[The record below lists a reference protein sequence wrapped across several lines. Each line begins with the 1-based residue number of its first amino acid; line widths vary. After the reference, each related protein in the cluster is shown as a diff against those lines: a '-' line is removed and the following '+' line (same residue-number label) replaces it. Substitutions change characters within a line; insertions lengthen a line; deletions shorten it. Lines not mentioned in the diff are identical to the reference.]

1 MPADA
6 LSQHADAYYLS
17 LVDSGAQ
24 PQPGAAAAISGDG
37 LGFVDELILR
47 DGQLLVRGWAVD
59 SSGALPDRLGIRI
72 KGKPAVVNTLDKQSR
87 SDVQRHLSLPHA
99 LVGYQFAVV
108 ARIVAGIAELPTRI
122 AVKFSSGA
130 SLRLAR
136 PLAS

>member
-59 SSGALPDRLGIRI
+59 ASGALPARIGVRI
-72 KGKPAVVNTLDKQSR
+72 KGKPAEVHPLEARQSVVSGKSASVRVALGGCRILKKKQ
-87 SDVQRHLSLPHA
+87 
-99 LVGYQFAVV
+99 
-108 ARIVAGIAELPTRI
+108 
-122 AVKFSSGA
+122 
-130 SLRLAR
+130 
-136 PLAS
+136 